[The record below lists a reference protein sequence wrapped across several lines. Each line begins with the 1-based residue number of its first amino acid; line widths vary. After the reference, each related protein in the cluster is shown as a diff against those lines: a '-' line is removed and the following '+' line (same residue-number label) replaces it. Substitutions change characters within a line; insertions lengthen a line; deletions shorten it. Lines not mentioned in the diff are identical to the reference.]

1 MGFYVPPL
9 SIKADF
15 IKIGDEIVLKASGFK
30 IGKHRIGEFWPLD
43 QIIKGGTHIYESFNR
58 ITLSPNRLNTY
69 ENIAFAHGK
78 IEPGFFDLTFTIDF
92 ALIQSAFD
100 ILKSSVDPVLQDAY
114 DVSENLTER
123 KASEWIKQVYPLS
136 DDQVN
141 ELINDLLGNQILT
154 RHLMVL
160 AGEASTN
167 TVTELLSQY
176 DIVIDR
182 QQINLDRK
190 VLEGKSIDP
199 LAIQILEALDAQ
211 FSDQFIAYN
220 QGKPFDIAGHNTIT
234 ITELIEIAELDV
246 EESLRAKLSFVLK
259 NGFGVAYQIDDV
271 TYYIRYMDGYEVVGK
286 TDFEAIEGSGVYVEP
301 ELVNDTDLWEAIES
315 PPLKTYFGV
324 ETVFIRYMKSD
335 GKSAFVV
342 ASPEDDPQQYWNFA
356 LYKDETFVIIEDNV
370 QSLMDLYSQHPYF
383 NIETGDYE
391 IETLTLLR
399 IDDAIHET
407 ILIEMNQIGKIGH
420 PSNHS
425 IIFSSYDG
433 KYISFV
439 LENGN
444 AYVYKVEG
452 TTYGTY
458 LTTVYDKEKAIRN
471 WPDMPKLITLQDKPE

>member
-1 MGFYVPPL
+1 MSDNLSTDKTKSDKIVNQKNRINDDHSVMNGTVEASRKMVLLKVIIISLFALLFIIASFITYLQFATFDHKIQGQNFEELYQRNKESVFYNKGFTFEIPEEVIATEVRDALIEDIKDSKYGLTTVTYSKTDQTFDINFSYMGFYVPPL

-259 NGFGVAYQIDDV
+259 KWFWCG
-271 TYYIRYMDGYEVVGK
+271 
-286 TDFEAIEGSGVYVEP
+286 
-301 ELVNDTDLWEAIES
+301 L
-315 PPLKTYFGV
+315 
-324 ETVFIRYMKSD
+324 SD
-335 GKSAFVV
+335 
-342 ASPEDDPQQYWNFA
+342 
-356 LYKDETFVIIEDNV
+356 
-370 QSLMDLYSQHPYF
+370 
-383 NIETGDYE
+383 
-391 IETLTLLR
+391 
-399 IDDAIHET
+399 
-407 ILIEMNQIGKIGH
+407 
-420 PSNHS
+420 
-425 IIFSSYDG
+425 
-433 KYISFV
+433 
-439 LENGN
+439 
-444 AYVYKVEG
+444 
-452 TTYGTY
+452 
-458 LTTVYDKEKAIRN
+458 
-471 WPDMPKLITLQDKPE
+471 